1 MIKGGKLYLGKG
13 RIVSLT
19 SVGIVY
25 ALLASFSYGY
35 SFSSFMFASIIVSVY
50 TYGILIVNSKRI
62 QGIYLISLLGIV
74 GISVINGLVR
84 GNILDPISVSTS
96 LILPLTIA
104 TLDFIDADNYR
115 MYIPCCVITII
126 LVYVQL
132 KTSFLENY
140 NVNTLGFILYMGS
153 SFGIIWLKLSSKKIY
168 PIIYL
173 SLAFFLMLKTDCR
186 NAIIVMILMSILTF
200 LPDKLYKIRWFFRT
214 IYIVVLSYTILAFT
228 ILEFAF
234 SNSFISKVLTYI
246 SLNFSTKTYG
256 MFLRIQYFISVKD
269 HLNRLSLVSKLIGR
283 GVNDGSGHNMFYQG
297 LFVYGILGTFIIY
310 TFYIKIFEM
319 SYILFKR
326 NNDYVA
332 LGCFIGLMGNLLLQG
347 ADEYLIC
354 NPTCVVMPFIMVGL
368 VMSRY
373 RVYKKRI

>member
-1 MIKGGKLYLGKG
+1 MIKGGKL
-13 RIVSLT
+13 
-19 SVGIVY
+19 Y

-62 QGIYLISLLGIV
+62 PGIYLIALLGIV

-115 MYIPCCVITII
+115 MYIPCCVITFI

-153 SFGIIWLKLSSKKIY
+153 SFGIIWLKLSSKKLY
-168 PIIYL
+168 PTIYL
-173 SLAFFLMLKTDCR
+173 FLAFLLMLKTDCR
-186 NAIIVMILMSILTF
+186 NAIIVMILMSILIF

-256 MFLRIQYFISVKD
+256 MFLRIQYFISIKD

-297 LFVYGILGTFIIY
+297 MFVYGILGTFIIY

-319 SYILFKR
+319 SYTLFKR

>member
-19 SVGIVY
+19 SIGIVY

-62 QGIYLISLLGIV
+62 PGIYLIALLGIV

-115 MYIPCCVITII
+115 MYIPCCVITFI

-153 SFGIIWLKLSSKKIY
+153 SFGIIWLKLSSKKLY
-168 PIIYL
+168 PTIYL
-173 SLAFFLMLKTDCR
+173 FLAFLLMLKTDCR
-186 NAIIVMILMSILTF
+186 NAIIVMILMSILIF

-228 ILEFAF
+228 ILGFAF

-256 MFLRIQYFISVKD
+256 MFLRIQYFISIKD

-297 LFVYGILGTFIIY
+297 MFVYGILGTFIIY

-319 SYILFKR
+319 SYTLFKR

>member
-1 MIKGGKLYLGKG
+1 MIKGGKLYLGQG

-19 SVGIVY
+19 SIGIVY

-62 QGIYLISLLGIV
+62 PGIYLIALLGIV

-115 MYIPCCVITII
+115 MYIPCCVITFI

-153 SFGIIWLKLSSKKIY
+153 SFGIIWLKLSSKKLY
-168 PIIYL
+168 PTIYL
-173 SLAFFLMLKTDCR
+173 FLAFLLMLKTDCR
-186 NAIIVMILMSILTF
+186 NAIIVMILMSILIF

-256 MFLRIQYFISVKD
+256 MFLRIQYFISIKD

-297 LFVYGILGTFIIY
+297 MFVYGILGTFIIY

-319 SYILFKR
+319 SYTLFKR

>member
-19 SVGIVY
+19 SIGIVY

-62 QGIYLISLLGIV
+62 PGIYLIALLGIV

-115 MYIPCCVITII
+115 MYIPCCVITFII
-126 LVYVQL
+126 VYVQL

-153 SFGIIWLKLSSKKIY
+153 SFGIIWLKLSSKKLY
-168 PIIYL
+168 PTIYL
-173 SLAFFLMLKTDCR
+173 FLAFLLMLKTDCR
-186 NAIIVMILMSILTF
+186 NAIIVMILMSILIF

-256 MFLRIQYFISVKD
+256 MFLRIQYFISIKD

-297 LFVYGILGTFIIY
+297 MFVYGILGTFIIY

-319 SYILFKR
+319 SYTLFKR